1 MAGTPDPRDSV
12 EIGGVPIA
20 GHADPGTPPRAGD
33 APPPADASPGGRD
46 KPYLRLWFE
55 CSKQY
60 ARAYR
65 SPDGSAY
72 LGRCPTCGETIR
84 FCVGPGG
91 SSERFF
97 RVSC

>member
-1 MAGTPDPRDSV
+1 MPDPRDILDLTALASAH
-12 EIGGVPIA
+12 P
-20 GHADPGTPPRAGD
+20 
-33 APPPADASPGGRD
+33 PPPAPPTPPAPHTSDVSAAR
-46 KPYLRLWFE
+46 PYLRLWFE
-55 CSKQY
+55 CAKQY

-72 LGRCPTCGETIR
+72 VGRCPACGASTR
-84 FCVGPGG
+84 FRVGTGG